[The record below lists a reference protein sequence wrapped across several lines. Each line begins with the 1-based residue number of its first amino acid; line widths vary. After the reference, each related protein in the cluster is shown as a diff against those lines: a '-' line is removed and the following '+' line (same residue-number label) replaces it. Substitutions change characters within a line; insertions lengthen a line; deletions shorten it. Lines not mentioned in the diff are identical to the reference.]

1 MDMCELLCGEE
12 SYWTREDLD
21 EFGSEVTDLMSGKGV
36 EVTKVYLK
44 KVGKGDVFDIEFRCN
59 GELSW
64 DGTLGKEIRIDTRR
78 AKVLDELISV
88 YASEVAKAILEQVEL
103 EETN

>member
-12 SYWTREDLD
+12 SCWTREDLD
-21 EFGSEVTDLMSGKGV
+21 EFGSEVTDLMSDMGV
-36 EVTKVYLK
+36 EVTKVYL
-44 KVGKGDVFDIEFRCN
+44 
-59 GELSW
+59 
-64 DGTLGKEIRIDTRR
+64 KEIRIDTRR
-78 AKVLDELISV
+78 AKVLDELIGV